1 MSKKEYVQ
9 LELPFDDAA
18 VEAKVET
25 VRKQPAT
32 LEHCEVSTSSMR
44 LRAKRKRIRVT
55 FGDGTVVC
63 DVSATATM
71 IMAIEKIGTERV
83 AALNMESCHIPLV
96 SRTVVDRYAEWT
108 KPMADGWYLMAQ
120 GDTEQKYCQLKSVIT
135 SLSVDATV
143 ELGDFETISTKAN
156 SRKSE
161 TRKRKARLVVTMPD
175 GMVICGDSPL
185 HTYKQVVSHI
195 GVEKVA
201 KTNLMFG
208 GNQIITTTKKY
219 GNQVQIAESRWLT
232 APASVKDKY
241 KILRILSSM
250 TRTPFEVKI
259 LE

>member
-1 MSKKEYVQ
+1 MSKEEYVQ

-32 LEHCEVSTSSMR
+32 SEHSEVSTSSMR

-135 SLSVDATV
+135 SLSVDALQR
-143 ELGDFETISTKAN
+143 EE
-156 SRKSE
+156 E
-161 TRKRKARLVVTMPD
+161 
-175 GMVICGDSPL
+175 
-185 HTYKQVVSHI
+185 
-195 GVEKVA
+195 
-201 KTNLMFG
+201 
-208 GNQIITTTKKY
+208 
-219 GNQVQIAESRWLT
+219 
-232 APASVKDKY
+232 ASC
-241 KILRILSSM
+241 RQA
-250 TRTPFEVKI
+250 TF
-259 LE
+259 